1 MQWEYVDHLAF
12 HMFLETAHKSH
23 LIGTKENQRITGQG
37 KKRKHDSPIQRLS
50 ALTLKEEE
58 EERFGV

>member
-23 LIGTKENQRITGQG
+23 LIGTEENQRITGREE
-37 KKRKHDSPIQRLS
+37 KETRLSNPAIS